1 MPWLAAVL
9 ALMRSGAMA
18 VAVLARRA
26 DTGTIR
32 AHRRVR
38 KPRILASRTSSYE
51 STAAGDHAPFQRRL
65 PRFESIAN
73 PSGAR
78 LR

>member
-38 KPRILASRTSSYE
+38 KPRILASRTSSYA
-51 STAAGDHAPFQRRL
+51 TAAGDHAPFQRRL